1 MAEQIEIKDKDSIVF
16 YRGWFEAISLY
27 PIETQN
33 KLYNMVFE
41 YGFDGVIPNKKDG
54 LEIIAMYNM
63 VKPIIDSNYK
73 KWVGSFKGGRPKKE
87 DDDNLT
93 GDHILDTETLKKVE
107 AIKRMSG
114 K

>member
-1 MAEQIEIKDKDSIVF
+1 MAEQIEIKDKESIVF

-27 PIETQN
+27 PIETQV

-41 YGFDGVIPNKKDG
+41 YGFDGVIPDKKDG

-63 VKPIIDSNYK
+63 VKPILDSNYK

-87 DDDNLT
+87 ESDKLT
-93 GDHILDTETLKKVE
+93 GDPIIDAEVR
-107 AIKRMSG
+107 KRLG
-114 K
+114 L